1 MLFKK
6 GILNLIFYSFLLYY
20 IEAYKQGVNLI
31 YNIFSKKRVSPRRGN
46 YMVDANENEDS
57 DVKLERENVLNK
69 TLDIQVN
76 KQNFVLFVVKIYF

>member
-1 MLFKK
+1 
-6 GILNLIFYSFLLYY
+6 
-20 IEAYKQGVNLI
+20 
-31 YNIFSKKRVSPRRGN
+31 
-46 YMVDANENEDS
+46 MVDANENEDS